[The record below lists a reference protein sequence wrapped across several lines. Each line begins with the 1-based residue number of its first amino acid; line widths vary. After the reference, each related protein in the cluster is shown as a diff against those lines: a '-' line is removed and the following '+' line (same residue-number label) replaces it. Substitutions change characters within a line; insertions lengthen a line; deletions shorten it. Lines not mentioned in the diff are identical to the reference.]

1 MERFYSLMAEK
12 RWPDIFKLTRTE
24 QSSLKRSEV
33 EWANVCI
40 HLETEFIRFAN
51 EELAVLVSTL
61 CREYILLHSASY
73 LYLSGDARTKIEN
86 IGIEAY
92 QELSHKEAV
101 TFARMCTHSN
111 KAAELL
117 VEPQKNT
124 GIKPSVEEPTKTA
137 KFSRV
142 DWLQPLFKSNLESE
156 FYQALKDVFPSY
168 FIYPNVVLSNIFD
181 FDMIREHLAQP
192 ERDFYFKGIVDFVV
206 FDPADNHNPKY
217 FFEVDSHYHD
227 NVDAR
232 RRDKLKN
239 NIFDA
244 ANIPLHRVRAD
255 TDSLTTAH
263 DFKVVIRKL
272 IR

>member
-1 MERFYSLMAEK
+1 MERFYSLMGEK
-12 RWPDIFKLTRTE
+12 RWADIFKLTKTE

-33 EWANVCI
+33 EWANVCK
-40 HLETEFIRFAN
+40 HLEAEFIRFAN
-51 EELAVLVSTL
+51 EELPVLVSTL
-61 CREYILLHSASY
+61 CREYIRLHSANY
-73 LYLSGDARTKIEN
+73 LYLSSHARTQIEG
-86 IGIEAY
+86 IGLEAY

-101 TFARMCTHSN
+101 AFARICTHSN

-117 VEPQKNT
+117 VEPPLNA
-124 GIKPSVEEPTKTA
+124 GIKASFEEPTKKA

-142 DWLQPLFKSNLESE
+142 DWLQPLFKSDLESE

-227 NVDAR
+227 DEDAR

-239 NIFDA
+239 NIFYA

-263 DFKVVIRKL
+263 DFKVVIRNL